1 MKTNILFVVL
11 IVLDSLEEL
20 QNTQVAPEQFFTFNG
35 HKTELCP
42 VAWYFWRSDFNFASF
57 IYTRCF
63 FSSAVQ
69 QNE

>member
-20 QNTQVAPEQFFTFNG
+20 RKTQVVPEQFFTFNG

-42 VAWYFWRSDFNFASF
+42 VAS
-57 IYTRCF
+57 CF
-63 FSSAVQ
+63 
-69 QNE
+69 